1 MNKVT
6 FHRFID
12 SDFLQ
17 TKKLFKKTFNRNISK
32 NYYKWRYFN
41 NKKYNSFIAKIGNQI
56 IGHIGFVE
64 YRLNLRIKKTIK
76 NIYSRHSSM
85 VVKKYRRNNVYSSL
99 LKWSIQRLKNNSGI
113 IIWPNDINIL
123 TSTNLNLKYN
133 FEYNLFI
140 KNIYKKSNNEKKI
153 KFKRLNQLILKKK
166 LIQNNNINKN
176 INFIEKDLNYFKWRY
191 STYDI
196 KSYYCFEKTINKIIN
211 IFIIGTIK
219 RDKKNFISI
228 LDYIGSN
235 EYYYEILNE
244 LVTNLEFSQFS
255 SKNYI
260 LQIWSNKKDTKKILY
275 LNKNKFKFSKK
286 TFNISLLNIDDQI
299 KYNFNNLNFDMGD
312 TDVFINLN
320 KIN

>member
-1 MNKVT
+1 MVN
-6 FHRFID
+6 
-12 SDFLQ
+12 
-17 TKKLFKKTFNRNISK
+17 SK
-32 NYYKWRYFN
+32 
-41 NKKYNSFIAKIGNQI
+41 
-56 IGHIGFVE
+56 
-64 YRLNLRIKKTIK
+64 IKK
-76 NIYSRHSSM
+76 
-85 VVKKYRRNNVYSSL
+85 
-99 LKWSIQRLKNNSGI
+99 NSGI

-123 TSTNLNLKYN
+123 TSSNLKLKYN

-140 KNIYKKSNNEKKI
+140 KNIYKKSNNEKTI
-153 KFKRLNQLILKKK
+153 KFKRLDQLIFKKK
-166 LIQNNNINKN
+166 LIQNNNFNINKN
-176 INFIEKDLNYFKWRY
+176 ISFIEKDLNYFKWRY

-196 KSYYCFEKTINKIIN
+196 KSYYCFEKRINKINN

-228 LDYIGSN
+228 LEYIGSN

-244 LVTNLEFSQFS
+244 LIYNIEFSQFS